1 MGPSPAWEG
10 LLTPRPSLG
19 LGLATGPSPRHISV
33 RWGLVSLEGVCHQHH
48 PVGLSMGMWDSLM
61 ESQEPLDP
69 ARATGPR
76 DGRHSYRSHQRS
88 FHSHQTALV
97 LPVSTPES
105 SASVRAHRGRA
116 APVPPASMS
125 RGDAGGPPSHSQR
138 VQGHRPRGRS
148 CPLVLLASGS
158 GAAVAAGAP
167 AQGTQS
173 PHPRPGLTM
182 GEPGPR
188 TGEQAHPPTTANESC
203 GTRGHHSAGEERT
216 QPGTGGTDAGQN
228 SASGPPTSQCFRW
241 QKLGTGSG
249 PGRLGLCPGLMRS
262 GGPASPAA
270 APDAAPSPP
279 PTPRAP

>member
-125 RGDAGGPPSHSQR
+125 RGDAGGPPSHSRR
-138 VQGHRPRGRS
+138 VQGHRPRGWS

-188 TGEQAHPPTTANESC
+188 TGEQAPPPHNRERELWDPWAPQC
-203 GTRGHHSAGEERT
+203 WGGENAARDWRDRRRT
-216 QPGTGGTDAGQN
+216 
-228 SASGPPTSQCFRW
+228 
-241 QKLGTGSG
+241 KLGVWATHVTMLSLAEAGHGLRSR
-249 PGRLGLCPGLMRS
+249 PARPLSWSHEVWRPRLSCS
-262 GGPASPAA
+262 CS
-270 APDAAPSPP
+270 
-279 PTPRAP
+279 